1 MDYVLVSDFARY
13 YVVIVSLWLIAVLL
27 RLAYTRI
34 KDAGGLRSLT
44 HEQDSPHAFSML
56 GLAVVMAVAVARR
69 FDTLGEP
76 GDVFLW
82 VVFVGVTLVLI
93 GVLINVRFSVTP
105 PWRRR

>member
-27 RLAYTRI
+27 RIAYTRV
-34 KDAGGLRSLT
+34 KDAGGLCSMA
-44 HEQDSPHAFSML
+44 HEQDSPHAFSVL
-56 GLAVVMAVAVARR
+56 GLAVLMAVAIARR

-82 VVFVGVTLVLI
+82 VVFAGVTMVLI
-93 GVLINVRFSVTP
+93 GVLINVRFRVTP